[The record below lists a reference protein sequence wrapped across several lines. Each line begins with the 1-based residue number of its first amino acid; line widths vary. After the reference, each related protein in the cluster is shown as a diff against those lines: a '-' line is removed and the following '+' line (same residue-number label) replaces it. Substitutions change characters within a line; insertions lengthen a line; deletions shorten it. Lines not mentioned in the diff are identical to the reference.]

1 MIEWIKNWQNMLIFL
16 GAPGVGKTHFC
27 AALFPLLHG
36 KTHDYMYWNERDYLS
51 KIRKGM
57 ESTGGD
63 YLGTVKYLMDHDFV
77 IIDDI
82 GSSGFN
88 EWRTEVIFDTIDQ
101 RYESKKPTVFTS
113 NLNRQQLTEGL
124 GHRGVSRL
132 FAKENLII
140 EFHDCADKRQ
150 EGK

>member
-1 MIEWIKNWQNMLIFL
+1 MLVFL
-16 GAPGVGKTHFC
+16 GAPGVGKTYFC
-27 AALFPLLHG
+27 SALFPMIH
-36 KTHDYMYWNERDYLS
+36 KMTNDYMYWNERDYLS
-51 KIRKGM
+51 KIRKNLDL
-57 ESTGGD
+57 SGGD
-63 YLGTVKYLMDHDFV
+63 YLSTVNYLMDHEFV

-113 NLNRQQLTEGL
+113 NLTRAQLAEGL
-124 GHRGVSRL
+124 GHRGASRL

-140 EFHDCADKRQ
+140 EFHEAPDKRKD
-150 EGK
+150 GL